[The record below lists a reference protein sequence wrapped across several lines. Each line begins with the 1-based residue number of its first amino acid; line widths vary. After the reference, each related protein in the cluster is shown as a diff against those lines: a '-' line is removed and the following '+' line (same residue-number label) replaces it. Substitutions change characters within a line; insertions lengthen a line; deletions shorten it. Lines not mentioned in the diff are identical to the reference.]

1 MTSRAAT
8 ARICCEMVM
17 SSKKRTCTLEKITN
31 EFKEA
36 ASSIEPLRESA
47 AVAAIDACDRS

>member
-1 MTSRAAT
+1 MTSMAAT

-17 SSKKRTCTLEKITN
+17 SSKKRTCALEKITN
-31 EFKEA
+31 DFKEVP
-36 ASSIEPLRESA
+36 SSKEPLRESA